1 MDIIYILDLI
11 GTFAFAVSGTI
22 SGTEKKLDLFGGAVI
37 AFVTAIGGGTLRD
50 LLIGSRPVH
59 WITDLNYSYAI
70 FLAIILSY
78 LLKASILKY
87 KKTMFLFDAIG
98 IGIFTIIGVQKT
110 LSFGLMPIIAI
121 MMGTISAVFGGVIRD
136 ILCNRIP
143 SILRKEIYATA
154 CVIGA
159 ILFLILDCF
168 LLNMNVTIS
177 ITILTIIVIRIFA
190 IKKGWSLPVL
200 Y

>member
-1 MDIIYILDLI
+1 MDIIYILDLM
-11 GTFAFAVSGTI
+11 GTFAFAVSGMITA
-22 SGTEKKLDLFGGAVI
+22 TEKKLDLFGGAVI
-37 AFVTAIGGGTLRD
+37 AFVTAIGGGTIRD

-70 FLAIILSY
+70 FLAIIVSY
-78 LLKASILKY
+78 FFKPSILKH

-98 IGIFTIIGVQKT
+98 IGIFTIMGVQKT
-110 LSFGLMPIIAI
+110 LSLGLLPIIAI

-159 ILFLILDCF
+159 ILFLILDSF
-168 LLNMNVTIS
+168 LLNMHVIILMTI
-177 ITILTIIVIRIFA
+177 ITIIVIRICA

-200 Y
+200 